1 MLVPTSLVLG
11 LLLAAEV
18 QVGSKVF
25 TESVVLGEVATRTL
39 LASGIPAV
47 HRRELGG
54 TRILWD
60 ALQRGDLD
68 VYPEY
73 TGTLS
78 EEIFAGKVP
87 ATLAALAP
95 ALAARSVRI
104 AAVLGFAD
112 SYALG
117 MREPTAERLG
127 IRTISDL
134 ARQPQLRLAFSN
146 EFLDRGD
153 GWRALQR
160 AYALPQ
166 ANVRGMDHDLAYRG
180 LESGA
185 FEVTDLYTT
194 DAEVQAL
201 QLRVLKDDRAHFPDY
216 QALLLVR
223 EGAASPEVLAS
234 LGTLQGRISV
244 SDMVA
249 MNARA
254 KVDHVPEAR
263 IASEFLQGK
272 GVDSATPVSPGLVR
286 RLLGYLRDHLVLVGV
301 SLAGSV
307 LVGLPLGILAA
318 RRPRLGQGVLAVVG
332 ILQTL
337 PSLALLVL
345 MIPLLGIGAKP
356 AIAALFLYGLL
367 PVVRN
372 THSGLTGIPGELR
385 EAAEALGLSSASRLL
400 HIELPLASP
409 SILAGIQTSAVICVG
424 TATLG
429 ALVGAGGFGQPILT
443 GIRLDNVGL
452 LLEGAV
458 PAALLALVVQ
468 GGFEFLGRL
477 LVPRGLRLARTDG
490 E

>member
-1 MLVPTSLVLG
+1 MT
-11 LLLAAEV
+11 LLASVVLAVVLPAPV
-18 QVGSKVF
+18 QVGSKAF
-25 TESVVLGEVATRTL
+25 TESVILGEVVSLTL
-39 LASGIPAV
+39 KAADIPAL

-68 VYPEY
+68 AYPEY
-73 TGTLS
+73 TGTLA
-78 EEIFAGKVP
+78 EEIFSGQVP
-87 ATLAALAP
+87 ATLEALRAE
-95 ALAARSVRI
+95 LGRHGVRI
-104 AAVLGFAD
+104 GCVFGFAD

-117 MREPTAERLG
+117 MQLDTAQRLG
-127 IRTISDL
+127 IRRISDL
-134 ARQPQLRLAFSN
+134 TNHPELRFAFSN
-146 EFLDRGD
+146 EFLDRAD

-160 AYALPQ
+160 AYSLPQ
-166 ANVRGMDHDLAYRG
+166 RDVRGMDHELAYRG
-180 LESGA
+180 LGSGA
-185 FEVTDLYTT
+185 VQVTDLYST
-194 DAEVQAL
+194 DPEVQL
-201 QLRVLKDDRAHFPDY
+201 LHLRVLEDDRHHFPEY

-223 EGAASPEVLAS
+223 EAAATPSVLRALS
-234 LGTLQGRISV
+234 QLEGRIGV
-244 SDMVA
+244 DDMVA
-249 MNARA
+249 MNVQA
-254 KVDHVPEAR
+254 KVHRVPEAEV
-263 IASEFLQGK
+263 AAEFLQHK
-272 GVDSATPVSPGLVR
+272 GIDSAAPVLPGLTR
-286 RLLGYLRDHLVLVGV
+286 RLLGYLRDHLLLVAV
-301 SLAGSV
+301 SLTGSV

-318 RRPRLGQGVLAVVG
+318 RRPRLGQVVLAGVG

-345 MIPLLGIGAKP
+345 MIPLLGIGARP

-372 THSGLTGIPGELR
+372 THAGLTGIPGELQ
-385 EAAEALGLSSASRLL
+385 EAAEALGVSPWTRLWR
-400 HIELPLASP
+400 IALPLASP

-468 GGFEFLGRL
+468 GFFEWCGHFLI
-477 LVPRGLRLARTDG
+477 PRGLRLG
-490 E
+490 QPS

>member
-1 MLVPTSLVLG
+1 MSLLSSLVLG
-11 LLLAAEV
+11 LLLAAPV
-18 QVGSKVF
+18 RVGSKVF
-25 TESVVLGEVATRTL
+25 TESVVLGEVTTQTL
-39 LASGIPAV
+39 QASGLAAV

-73 TGTLS
+73 SGTLS
-78 EEIFAGKVP
+78 EEIFSGQVSS
-87 ATLAALAP
+87 ALDALLP
-95 ALAARSVRI
+95 ALAARGVRI
-104 AAVLGFAD
+104 AAALGFAD
-112 SYALG
+112 GYALG
-117 MREPTAERLG
+117 MKAEVAERLG
-127 IRTISDL
+127 IRSISDL
-134 ARQPQLRLAFSN
+134 AHHPEVRLAFSN

-166 ANVRGMDHDLAYRG
+166 TNVRGLDHDLAYRG
-180 LESGA
+180 LASGA
-185 FEVTDLYTT
+185 FEVTDLYST
-194 DAEVQAL
+194 DAEVKAL
-201 QLRVLKDDRAHFPDY
+201 GLRVLDDDRHHFPEY

-223 EGAASPEVLAS
+223 EAASTPQLLAALS
-234 LGTLQGRISV
+234 RLEGRISA

-249 MNARA
+249 MNEQAKMAR
-254 KVDHVPEAR
+254 VPEAQV
-263 IASEFLQGK
+263 ASQFLRER
-272 GVDSATPVSPGLVR
+272 GVDAAAPRQAGLAR

-307 LVGLPLGILAA
+307 LVGLPLGIFAS
-318 RRPRLGQGVLAVVG
+318 RRPRLGQVVLGAVGV
-332 ILQTL
+332 LQTL

-345 MIPLLGIGAKP
+345 MIPLLGIGARP

-372 THSGLTGIPGELR
+372 TYAGLTGIPGELR
-385 EAAEALGLSSASRLL
+385 EAAEALGLSPFARLV
-400 HIELPLASP
+400 HIDLPLASP

-443 GIRLDNVGL
+443 GIRLDNVRL

-468 GGFEFLGRL
+468 AAFELLGRVF
-477 LVPRGLRLARTDG
+477 VPRGLRLAAVETP
-490 E
+490 

>member
-1 MLVPTSLVLG
+1 MTVPLALLLG
-11 LLLAAEV
+11 LALAAPV
-18 QVGSKVF
+18 RVGSKVF
-25 TESVVLGEVATRTL
+25 TESVVLGEVTTQTL
-39 LASGIPAV
+39 LASGLPAV

-73 TGTLS
+73 SGTLA
-78 EEIFAGKVP
+78 EEIFSGQVP
-87 ATLAALAP
+87 AALESLRP
-95 ALAARSVRI
+95 ALARRGVRI
-104 AAVLGFAD
+104 AAVLGFSD

-117 MREPTAERLG
+117 MKEEVAQRLG
-127 IRTISDL
+127 IRRISDL
-134 ARQPQLRLAFSN
+134 VHHPEVRLAFSN

-166 ANVRGMDHDLAYRG
+166 TGVRGMDHDLAYRG
-180 LESGA
+180 LASGA
-185 FEVTDLYTT
+185 FEVTDLYST
-194 DAEVQAL
+194 DAEVKAL
-201 QLRVLKDDRAHFPDY
+201 GLRVLEDDRHHFPDY
-216 QALLLVR
+216 QAVLLVR
-223 EGAASPEVLAS
+223 EAAATPRLLAA
-234 LGTLQGRISV
+234 LARLDGRIV
-244 SDMVA
+244 TADMVA
-249 MNARA
+249 MNEEA
-254 KVDHVPEAR
+254 KVGRRPEAGV
-263 IASEFLQGK
+263 AADFLRGK
-272 GVDSATPVSPGLVR
+272 GIDSVTPEQPGLPH
-286 RLLGYLRDHLVLVGV
+286 RLLGYLRDHLVLVAV

-307 LVGLPLGILAA
+307 LVGLPLGIFAA
-318 RRPRLGQGVLAVVG
+318 RRPRLGQVVLGAVG

-345 MIPLLGIGAKP
+345 MIPLLGIGARP

-372 THSGLTGIPGELR
+372 TYAGLTGISGELR
-385 EAAEALGLSSASRLL
+385 EAAEALGLSPLARLL
-400 HIELPLASP
+400 RIELPLASP

-443 GIRLDNVGL
+443 GIRLDNTGL

-458 PAALLALVVQ
+458 PAALLALLVQ
-468 GGFEFLGRL
+468 AGFEFLGRL
-477 LVPRGLRLARTDG
+477 VIPRGLRLQGTDPL
-490 E
+490 

>member
-1 MLVPTSLVLG
+1 MTLFVSVLLGLVL
-11 LLLAAEV
+11 AAPV
-18 QVGSKVF
+18 RVGSKVF
-25 TESVVLGEVATRTL
+25 TESVVLGEVTAQTL
-39 LASGIPAV
+39 LASGLPAV

-73 TGTLS
+73 SGTLS
-78 EEIFAGKVP
+78 EEIFSGKVP
-87 ATLAALAP
+87 AGVEALRP
-95 ALAARSVRI
+95 ALAARGVRI
-104 AAVLGFAD
+104 VAVLGFAD

-117 MREPTAERLG
+117 MKEEVAERLG
-127 IRTISDL
+127 IRRISDL
-134 ARQPQLRLAFSN
+134 ARHPEVRFAFSN

-166 ANVRGMDHDLAYRG
+166 AEVRGMDHDLAYRG
-180 LESGA
+180 LSSGA
-185 FEVTDLYTT
+185 FEVTDLYST
-194 DAEVQAL
+194 DAEVKAL
-201 QLRVLKDDRAHFPDY
+201 GLRVLEDDRHHFPDY
-216 QALLLVR
+216 QALLLAR
-223 EGAASPEVLAS
+223 DGACSPQLLAALS
-234 LGTLQGRISV
+234 QLDGRISAA
-244 SDMVA
+244 DMVA
-249 MNARA
+249 MNEKA
-254 KVDHVPEAR
+254 KVDRVPEAQV
-263 IASEFLQGK
+263 ASDFLRGK
-272 GVDSATPVSPGLVR
+272 GIDAVAPAPAGLAR

-307 LVGLPLGILAA
+307 LVGLPLGIFAA
-318 RRPRLGQGVLAVVG
+318 RRPRLGQVVLGAVG

-345 MIPLLGIGAKP
+345 MIPLLGIGARP

-372 THSGLTGIPGELR
+372 THAGLTGISGELR
-385 EAAEALGLSSASRLL
+385 EAAEALGLSPLARLF

-429 ALVGAGGFGQPILT
+429 ALVGAVGFGQPILT

-458 PAALLALVVQ
+458 PSALLALVVQ
-468 GGFEFLGRL
+468 AAFELLGRV
-477 LVPRGLRLARTDG
+477 LVPKGLRLARTDAP
-490 E
+490 

>member
-1 MLVPTSLVLG
+1 MTVLAPLVVG
-11 LLLAAEV
+11 LLLAAPV
-18 QVGSKVF
+18 RVGSKVF
-25 TESVVLGEVATRTL
+25 TESVVLGELATRTL
-39 LASGIPAV
+39 VASGIPAV

-78 EEIFAGKVP
+78 EEIFSGRVP
-87 ATLAALAP
+87 ATLEALGP
-95 ALAARSVRI
+95 ALAERHVRI
-104 AAVLGFAD
+104 GAVLGFGD

-117 MREPTAERLG
+117 MKEETAERLG
-127 IRTISDL
+127 IRSISDL
-134 ARQPQLRLAFSN
+134 SHHPELHFAFSN

-153 GWRALQR
+153 GWRVLQR

-166 ANVRGMDHDLAYRG
+166 RSVRGMDHDLAYRG
-180 LESGA
+180 LSTGA
-185 FEVTDLYTT
+185 FEVTDLYST
-194 DAEVQAL
+194 DAEVKQL
-201 QLRVLKDDRAHFPDY
+201 GLRVLEDDRRHFPDY

-223 EGAASPEVLAS
+223 EAASTPPVLAALS
-234 LGTLQGRISV
+234 RLQGRITV
-244 SDMVA
+244 ADMVA

-263 IASEFLQGK
+263 IASDFLQARGI
-272 GVDSATPVSPGLVR
+272 DSDAPELPGRTR
-286 RLLGYLRDHLVLVGV
+286 RLLGYLRDHLVLVAV

-307 LVGLPLGILAA
+307 LVGLPLGIFAA
-318 RRPRLGQGVLAVVG
+318 RRPRLGQLVLGGVGV
-332 ILQTL
+332 LQTL

-345 MIPLLGIGAKP
+345 MIPLLGIGARP

-372 THSGLTGIPGELR
+372 THAGLTGIPFELR
-385 EAAEALGLSSASRLL
+385 EAAEALGLSPLARLL

-429 ALVGAGGFGQPILT
+429 ALVGAGGLGQPILT
-443 GIRLDNVGL
+443 GIRLDDVGL

-468 GGFEFLGRL
+468 GAFELLGRFV
-477 LVPRGLRLARTDG
+477 VPRGLRLTGTDA

>member
-1 MLVPTSLVLG
+1 MTGPVPVLV
-11 LLLAAEV
+11 LLLAAPI

-39 LASGIPAV
+39 TGSGVPAV

-73 TGTLS
+73 TGTLAQ
-78 EEIFAGKVP
+78 EIFTGRVP
-87 ATLAALAP
+87 PTLEALRP
-95 ALAARSVRI
+95 ALAARGVTI
-104 AAVLGFAD
+104 AAVLGFSD

-117 MREPTAERLG
+117 MREAVAEKLG
-127 IRTISDL
+127 IRRISDL
-134 ARQPQLRLAFSN
+134 LAHPELRLAFSN

-153 GWRALQR
+153 GWRALQQ
-160 AYALPQ
+160 AYRLPQ
-166 ANVRGMDHDLAYRG
+166 TGVRGMDHDLAYRG

-185 FEVTDLYTT
+185 FEVTDLYAT
-194 DAEVQAL
+194 DAEIRAL
-201 QLRVLKDDRAHFPDY
+201 SLRVLEDDRHHFPDY
-216 QALLLVR
+216 QALLLLR
-223 EGAASPEVLAS
+223 EGAATPAVLAALS
-234 LGTLQGRISV
+234 RLEGRISAPE
-244 SDMVA
+244 MVA

-254 KVDHVPEAR
+254 KLDRVPEAV
-263 IASEFLQGK
+263 IATDFLRTSGIDTAAPQL
-272 GVDSATPVSPGLVR
+272 PGRSR
-286 RLLGYLRDHLVLVGV
+286 RLLGYLREHLVLVGV
-301 SLAGSV
+301 SLLAAV
-307 LVGLPLGILAA
+307 LFGLPLGILAA
-318 RRPRLGQGVLAVVG
+318 GWPRLGQGILGLVG
-332 ILQTL
+332 VLQTL

-345 MIPLLGIGAKP
+345 MIPLLGIGARP
-356 AIAALFLYGLL
+356 AIAALVLYGLL

-372 THSGLTGIPGELR
+372 THAGLTGIPEELR
-385 EAAEALGLSSASRLL
+385 EAAEALGLSPLARLFR
-400 HIELPLASP
+400 IDLPLASP

-468 GGFEFLGRL
+468 GLFELLGL
-477 LVPRGLRLARTDG
+477 GIVPRGLRLRRTDVA
-490 E
+490 

>member
-1 MLVPTSLVLG
+1 MSLLPPVL
-11 LLLAAEV
+11 LSLLATASV
-18 QVGSKVF
+18 RVGSKVF
-25 TESVVLGEVATRTL
+25 TESVVLGEVTTQAL
-39 LASGIPAV
+39 QAAGVPAV

-68 VYPEY
+68 LYPEY

-78 EEIFAGKVP
+78 EEIFSGQVP
-87 ATLAALAP
+87 ATLDAVRAALA
-95 ALAARSVRI
+95 SHGVRI
-104 AAVLGFAD
+104 GAVLGFSD
-112 SYALG
+112 GYALG
-117 MREPTAERLG
+117 MKEEVAERLG
-127 IRTISDL
+127 IRRISDL
-134 ARQPQLRLAFSN
+134 AHHPEIRFAFSN

-180 LESGA
+180 LKGGA
-185 FEVTDLYTT
+185 FEVTDLYST
-194 DAEVQAL
+194 DPEVQEL
-201 QLRVLKDDRAHFPDY
+201 GLRVLEDDHHHFPDY
-216 QALLLVR
+216 QALLLLR
-223 EGAASPEVLAS
+223 EAAASAPLLAALS
-234 LGTLQGRISV
+234 RLEGRIST

-249 MNARA
+249 MNEEA
-254 KVDHVPEAR
+254 KVQRVPEAQV
-263 IASEFLQGK
+263 ASGFLRGK
-272 GVDSATPVSPGLVR
+272 GIAAVAAQQPGLAR
-286 RLLGYLRDHLVLVGV
+286 RLLGYLREHLVLVGV

-307 LVGLPLGILAA
+307 LVGLPLGIFAA
-318 RRPRLGQGVLAVVG
+318 RRPRLGQLVLGAVG

-345 MIPLLGIGAKP
+345 MIPLLGIGARP

-372 THSGLTGIPGELR
+372 THAGLTGIPGELR
-385 EAAEALGLSSASRLL
+385 EAAEALGLSPFARLV

-468 GGFEFLGRL
+468 ASFELLGRF
-477 LVPRGLRLARTDG
+477 VIPRGLRLARPDLS
-490 E
+490 

>member
-1 MLVPTSLVLG
+1 MTALPSLLLVL
-11 LLLAAEV
+11 LLTAPV
-18 QVGSKVF
+18 RVGSKVF
-25 TESVVLGEVATRTL
+25 TESVVLGELATQTL
-39 LASGIPAV
+39 RASGLPAT

-73 TGTLS
+73 SGTLS
-78 EEIFAGKVP
+78 EEIFSGQVSSG
-87 ATLAALAP
+87 LDALRP
-95 ALAARSVRI
+95 ALAGRGIRI

-117 MREPTAERLG
+117 MKEAVAERLG

-134 ARQPQLRLAFSN
+134 THHPEVRFAFSN

-166 ANVRGMDHDLAYRG
+166 TEVRGMDHDLAYRG
-180 LESGA
+180 LATGA
-185 FEVTDLYTT
+185 FEVTDLYST
-194 DAEVQAL
+194 DAEVKAL
-201 QLRVLKDDRAHFPDY
+201 GLRVLQDDRHHFPEY
-216 QALLLVR
+216 QALLLAR
-223 EGAASPEVLAS
+223 EGAATPELLSALS
-234 LGTLQGRISV
+234 RLDGRISAV
-244 SDMVA
+244 DMVG
-249 MNARA
+249 MNERA
-254 KVDHVPEAR
+254 KLARVPEAQV
-263 IASEFLQGK
+263 ATEFLRERGI
-272 GVDSATPVSPGLVR
+272 DATAPPQAGLAR

-307 LVGLPLGILAA
+307 LVGLPLGIFAA
-318 RRPRLGQGVLAVVG
+318 RRPRLGQVVLGAVGVL
-332 ILQTL
+332 QTV

-345 MIPLLGIGAKP
+345 MIPLLGIGARP

-372 THSGLTGIPGELR
+372 TCAGLTGIPGELR
-385 EAAEALGLSSASRLL
+385 ESAEALGLSPLSRLF

-468 GGFEFLGRL
+468 AAFEFLGRVL
-477 LVPRGLRLARTDG
+477 IPRGLRLARTDT

>member
-1 MLVPTSLVLG
+1 MTGLPVLALG
-11 LLLAAEV
+11 FLLASPIK
-18 QVGSKVF
+18 VGSKVF
-25 TESVVLGEVATRTL
+25 TESVVLGEVATRAL

-73 TGTLS
+73 TGTLA
-78 EEIFAGKVP
+78 EEIFAGQVP
-87 ATLAALAP
+87 VTLEAVGA
-95 ALAARSVRI
+95 ALAARGVRV

-117 MREPTAERLG
+117 MKEATAERLG
-127 IRTISDL
+127 IRSISDL
-134 ARQPQLRLAFSN
+134 ARHPELRFAFSN

-153 GWRALQR
+153 GWRALQQS
-160 AYALPQ
+160 YALPQ
-166 ANVRGMDHDLAYRG
+166 RNVRGMDHDLAYRG
-180 LESGA
+180 LSSGA
-185 FEVTDLYTT
+185 FEVTDLYST
-194 DAEVQAL
+194 DAEVQQL
-201 QLRVLKDDRAHFPDY
+201 GLRVLEDDRRHFPDY
-216 QALLLVR
+216 QALLLLR
-223 EGAASPEVLAS
+223 QGAATPPVLAALS
-234 LGTLQGRISV
+234 ALQGRISV
-244 SDMVA
+244 QDMVA

-254 KVDHVPEAR
+254 KVGRVPEATV
-263 IASEFLQGK
+263 AADFLRSK
-272 GVDSATPVSPGLVR
+272 GIDSAAPQLPGRAR
-286 RLLGYLRDHLVLVGV
+286 RLLGYLRDHLVLVAV
-301 SLAGSV
+301 SLAGAV
-307 LVGLPLGILAA
+307 LFGLPLGVFAA
-318 RRPRLGQGVLAVVG
+318 RRPRLGQVVLGAVGV
-332 ILQTL
+332 LQTL

-372 THSGLTGIPGELR
+372 THAGLTGIPGELR
-385 EAAEALGLSSASRLL
+385 EAAEALGLSPMARLL

-468 GGFEFLGRL
+468 GSFELLGRL
-477 LVPRGLRLARTDG
+477 VIPRGLRLARTDVA
-490 E
+490 

>member
-1 MLVPTSLVLG
+1 MSGLSALALLLVLG
-11 LLLAAEV
+11 APV

-25 TESVVLGEVATRTL
+25 TESVVLAEVATRTL
-39 LASGIPAV
+39 QASGIAAV

-73 TGTLS
+73 TGTLA
-78 EEIFAGKVP
+78 EEIFAGQVP
-87 ATLAALAP
+87 ATLKAVGAALA
-95 ALAARSVRI
+95 AHGVRI
-104 AAVLGFAD
+104 AAALGFSN

-117 MREPTAERLG
+117 MKQPTAERLG

-134 ARQPQLRLAFSN
+134 GRHPELRFAFSN

-153 GWRALQR
+153 GWRALQK
-160 AYALPQ
+160 AYGLPQ
-166 ANVRGMDHDLAYRG
+166 RDVRGMDHDLAYRG
-180 LESGA
+180 LSSGA
-185 FEVTDLYTT
+185 FEVTDLYST
-194 DAEVQAL
+194 DAEVKQL
-201 QLRVLKDDRAHFPDY
+201 GLRVLEDDRRHFPDY

-223 EGAASPEVLAS
+223 EGAATPEVLAALS
-234 LGTLQGRISV
+234 RLQGRISV
-244 SDMVA
+244 EDMVA

-254 KVDHVPEAR
+254 KVDRVPEAT
-263 IASEFLQGK
+263 IAADFLRGL
-272 GVDSATPVSPGLVR
+272 GIDAATPRLLGPAR
-286 RLLGYLRDHLVLVGV
+286 RMLGYLRDHLLLVGV
-301 SLAGSV
+301 SLAGAV
-307 LVGLPLGILAA
+307 LFGLPLGVFAA
-318 RRPRLGQGVLAVVG
+318 RRPRLGQVVLAAVG
-332 ILQTL
+332 VLQTL

-372 THSGLTGIPGELR
+372 THAGLTGIPGELR
-385 EAAEALGLSSASRLL
+385 EAAEALGLSRRARLFR
-400 HIELPLASP
+400 IELPLASP

>member
-1 MLVPTSLVLG
+1 MSVLPSVLLG
-11 LLLAAEV
+11 LLLATPV
-18 QVGSKVF
+18 RVGSKVF
-25 TESVVLGEVATRTL
+25 TESVVLGEVTTQTL
-39 LASGIPAV
+39 LASGLPAV

-73 TGTLS
+73 SGTLA
-78 EEIFAGKVP
+78 EEIFSGQVSS
-87 ATLAALAP
+87 ALEALRP
-95 ALAARSVRI
+95 ALAARGVRI
-104 AAVLGFAD
+104 AAALGFAD
-112 SYALG
+112 GYALG
-117 MREPTAERLG
+117 MKSEVAERLG
-127 IRTISDL
+127 IRSISDL
-134 ARQPQLRLAFSN
+134 AHHPEVRLAFSN

-166 ANVRGMDHDLAYRG
+166 TNVRGLDHDLAYRG
-180 LESGA
+180 LASGA
-185 FEVTDLYTT
+185 FEVTDLYST
-194 DAEVQAL
+194 DAEVKAL
-201 QLRVLKDDRAHFPDY
+201 GLRVLDDDRHHFPEY

-223 EGAASPEVLAS
+223 EAASRPQLLAALS
-234 LGTLQGRISV
+234 RLEGRISV

-249 MNARA
+249 MNEKA
-254 KVDHVPEAR
+254 KVARVPEAQV
-263 IASEFLQGK
+263 ASQFLREK
-272 GVDSATPVSPGLVR
+272 GIDAAAPRQAGLAR

-307 LVGLPLGILAA
+307 LVGLPLGIFAA
-318 RRPRLGQGVLAVVG
+318 RRPRLGQVVLGAVGV
-332 ILQTL
+332 LQTL

-345 MIPLLGIGAKP
+345 MIPLLGIGARP

-372 THSGLTGIPGELR
+372 TYAGLTGIPGELR
-385 EAAEALGLSSASRLL
+385 EAAEALGLSPFARLL
-400 HIELPLASP
+400 HIDLPLASP

-468 GGFEFLGRL
+468 AAFELLGRVF
-477 LVPRGLRLARTDG
+477 VPKGLRLASVETP
-490 E
+490 